1 MAHTTAHPVPSKELI
16 INQLKHLH
24 GYLVQEYR
32 VSEIGLFGSI
42 VRGEATPHSD
52 LDILVAFSETLD
64 MFTFMRLEQYLTDT
78 LGIKVDLVLKN
89 SLKPNIG
96 KNILSEVVYA

>member
-1 MAHTTAHPVPSKELI
+1 MAHITDHPVPSKELI
-16 INQLKHLH
+16 LNQLKDLH

-32 VSEIGLFGSI
+32 ISEIRLFGSI
-42 VRGEATPHSD
+42 VRGETTPHSD
-52 LDILVAFSETLD
+52 LDILVAFSETPD
-64 MFTFMRLEQYLTDT
+64 MFTFIRLEQYLTNT

-89 SLKPNIG
+89 SLKPHIG